1 MKTRFAQLLT
11 ALCILL
17 TLLPAPALA
26 AEETGGI
33 KEVSITMTEPQVG
46 KTLPQDAKVTSTAD
60 AVITKFRWSGD
71 LEGGKPKQGAA
82 CSANI
87 TIEIQPGSAAV
98 FAKRTAV
105 QVTVNG
111 QKASLL
117 GYTEKKLDV
126 VVAFYFKAADSAY
139 TPPQAASAESFDTFD
154 YRAYANIYPDLKN
167 AYGYDAEKLY
177 AHYVNFGKAEGRVG
191 TFISGSNP
199 KTNAPV
205 FGLVPGTNRVRES
218 GEQNTYAVVPATLLD
233 AKPPESVSQLDNW
246 RLNQLTHVWWMSNAK
261 LVAEFYYTS
270 AYMGDH
276 WGGSLSTE
284 PVEVRTKFTIPEEL
298 DARIT
303 AARDVYDFEHGIK
316 RSGLTESDYKKSLE
330 SDVYKRALCS
340 DTRILLQCYDYRNG
354 KSTFAPPPV
363 DPGKAGSPPAPAA
376 KTVGGFGDVF
386 ETSYFAQPV
395 VWAVEKNITGG
406 TGNGKFSPGSTC
418 TAGQILTFLWRSQGS
433 PEPEGAAEMEG
444 FTGKEYYYKAVRW
457 AAEQNMIQADF
468 NPDAPCTRAMAM
480 TFLWKQAGSPQAGA
494 APFTDV
500 PAGAGYAPAVAWAV
514 EKGITGG
521 TTPTTFAPE
530 QTCTRGQIV
539 TFLYRAF
546 AA

>member
-1 MKTRFAQLLT
+1 MKARLARFLMAF
-11 ALCILL
+11 CIVLI
-17 TLLPAPALA
+17 LLPAPALA
-26 AEETGGI
+26 VEETGGI

-46 KTLPQDAKVTSTAD
+46 KTLPTDAKVTSTSD
-60 AVITKFRWSGD
+60 AVITKLQWSGD
-71 LEGGKPKQGAA
+71 LDNGKPKQGAA

-117 GYTEKKLDV
+117 RYTEKKLDV
-126 VVAFYFKAADSAY
+126 VAAFYFKPVDASY
-139 TPPQAASAESFDTFD
+139 TPPQAASAESYDTFD
-154 YRAYANIYPDLKN
+154 YRAYANIYPDLKA
-167 AYGYDAEKLY
+167 AYGYNAEKLY

-199 KTNAPV
+199 KSGAPIY
-205 FGLVPGTNRVRES
+205 GLVPGTNQIKME

-246 RLNQLTHVWWMSNAK
+246 RLNQLTHIWWMSNAK
-261 LVAEFYYTS
+261 LVAEFYHTDE
-270 AYMGDH
+270 YMGDH

-303 AARDVYDFEHGIK
+303 AARDVYDYEHGIK
-316 RSGLTESDYKKSLE
+316 RSGLTESDYRKSLE

-354 KSTFAPPPV
+354 KSTFAPPPA
-363 DPGKAGSPPAPAA
+363 DPGKAGSPPAPVA
-376 KTVGGFGDVF
+376 KTVGGFSDVF
-386 ETSYFAQPV
+386 ENNYFADPV

-418 TAGQILTFLWRSQGS
+418 TQAQILTFLWRAKGS
-433 PEPEGAAEMEG
+433 PEPEGAAKMDG
-444 FTGKEYYYKAVRW
+444 FTGTEYYYKAAQW
-457 AAEQNMIQADF
+457 AAEQGMIEGDF

-480 TFLWKQAGSPQAGA
+480 TFMWKQAGSPQANA
-494 APFTDV
+494 ASFTDV
-500 PAGAGYAPAVAWAV
+500 PGDAVYAPAVAWAV
-514 EKGITGG
+514 EESITGG
-521 TTPTTFAPE
+521 TTPTTFAPD
-530 QTCTRGQIV
+530 QACTRGQIV

-546 AA
+546 AV